1 MRIFESDLTQIADRA
16 YSDLLQLKNA
26 HIFLTGGTGYVGR
39 WLLEA
44 LSHANEV
51 LGLGIKV
58 TVLSRNP
65 SNFVERYPHFGAES
79 IVNWVTGDI
88 RTFHFPDNE
97 FSHIIHAATD
107 VVARNSEIDTF
118 DVIVSGTKRVLEFAR
133 LKTISQVLLLSSGA
147 VYGTIPTTVERV
159 PEHYSG
165 APLATDPRSA
175 YGLGKLAA
183 EWLGAAYSES
193 GQLSC
198 KTARLFTQVG
208 PYLALDKRFAVG
220 NFVQNALKKEPFLI
234 KGDGTALRSYMY
246 GSDLVVWLL
255 RILCQGKTAYPY
267 NVGSDDPITITELA
281 YLTARV
287 AKISEPKIT
296 IMDQPSSNKLQDR
309 YIPDIA
315 RAQNELGLEIV
326 VKVEEAMAK
335 TLGWF
340 SHQK

>member
-1 MRIFESDLTQIADRA
+1 MRIFESDLKQIVDRA
-16 YSDLLQLKNA
+16 QPDLLELKNA

-39 WLLEA
+39 WLLEG
-44 LSHANEV
+44 LSHANVV

-65 SNFVERYPHFGAES
+65 GNFVELYPHFGANS
-79 IVNWVTGDI
+79 MLRWVTGDI
-88 RTFHFPDNE
+88 RTFHFPE
-97 FSHIIHAATD
+97 HEYSHIIHAATD

-133 LKTISQVLLLSSGA
+133 LNRIRQVLLLSSGA
-147 VYGTIPTTVERV
+147 VYGAIPATIHRV
-159 PEHYSG
+159 AENYAG
-165 APLATDPRSA
+165 APLATDPKSA

-183 EWLGAAYSES
+183 EWLGAAYSED
-193 GQLSC
+193 GRIAC

-220 NFVQNALKKEPFLI
+220 NFIQNALNKEPFLI
-234 KGDGTALRSYMY
+234 KSDGTALRSYMY

-255 RILCQGKTAYPY
+255 RILCQGKAAYPY

-281 YLTARV
+281 NLTAKV
-287 AKISEPKIT
+287 AKIGEPKIT
-296 IMDQPSSNKLQDR
+296 ILGQPSLSRPQDR
-309 YIPDIA
+309 YIPDVS
-315 RAQNELGLEIV
+315 RVQNELGLEIV
-326 VKVEEAMAK
+326 VKVEEAMVK

-340 SHQK
+340 RQQQ